1 MSAKQKRPH
10 RAAWLTRATGQD
22 AGAGANPPVY
32 WHYTTVP
39 VLPVIIAAGAVGISP
54 SSSERP
60 AAWFSANQTWEPA
73 AAHVE
78 ERRDGTRRWVGR
90 EKTAQLWGLAR
101 IGCPARA
108 ARFLPWRAYEVESGM
123 DARTS
128 QSVRIG
134 GLQLGARLSDWRMC
148 FEPVPLAAWATIET
162 WDEGRWLTDP
172 DWPPLQAAAKA
183 GDHTGVRAV
192 VRAKACAALTYT
204 TMPPIHHSI
213 VTALLD
219 QNRALATFLWAPPG
233 VDFVPGS
240 LPE

>member
-39 VLPVIIAAGAVGISP
+39 VL
-54 SSSERP
+54 
-60 AAWFSANQTWEPA
+60 
-73 AAHVE
+73 
-78 ERRDGTRRWVGR
+78 
-90 EKTAQLWGLAR
+90 
-101 IGCPARA
+101 
-108 ARFLPWRAYEVESGM
+108 
-123 DARTS
+123 
-128 QSVRIG
+128 
-134 GLQLGARLSDWRMC
+134 
-148 FEPVPLAAWATIET
+148 PVPLAAWATIET

-204 TMPPIHHSI
+204 TMPPIHHAI

-219 QNRALATFLWAPPG
+219 QNRALATFLGAPRG
-233 VDFVPGS
+233 
-240 LPE
+240 